1 MKEHLAFAV
10 IVLWPVIP
18 LMWIPMHLFTAFFR
32 RLGKWSYFLVFLAWL
47 AAAVLIFSLRDMLL
61 SPIVNLPRGLA
72 TIGMVLLLGGTLLQI
87 WTAKLLSFTGI
98 TGGHELENRQDV
110 FQRNGAYHIVRH
122 PTYLAHTFMLLGIF
136 FITRSA
142 AVGCI
147 AVVDFIIVYF
157 VIIPLEERELLA
169 RFGPAYEEY
178 RRKVPRFF
186 PHIRL

>member
-1 MKEHLAFAV
+1 MKEHLAFV
-10 IVLWPVIP
+10 TIMLWPIIP
-18 LMWIPMHLFTAFFR
+18 LMWIPMHIFTAFFR
-32 RLGKWSYFLVFLAWL
+32 RLGKWSYFFVVLAWL
-47 AAAVLIFSLRDMLL
+47 VCAALIFSLRDMLL
-61 SPIVNLPRGLA
+61 STIVNLPRGLA

-98 TGGHELENRQDV
+98 TGGHELDNRQDV
-110 FQRNGAYHIVRH
+110 FQSQGAYSSVRH
-122 PTYLAHTFMLLGIF
+122 PAYLAHTFMLLGIF

-142 AVGCI
+142 AVGGV
-147 AVVDFIIVYF
+147 AVVDFIIVHF
-157 VIIPLEERELLA
+157 VIIPLEERELIA